1 MARLRGSMVAVVSP
15 MREGVSPDTA
25 IDWPRFEALLD
36 FHVANGTDA
45 IVAVGTTGESATLSE
60 DEHCAAISRVV
71 AHVNG
76 RIPVIAGT
84 GANSTT
90 EAIRLTAAAAK
101 AGADACLL
109 VTPYY
114 NKPTQEGLY
123 QHHKAI
129 AEAVDI
135 PQILYNVPGRTACD
149 MLPAT
154 IARLAALDNIVG
166 VKEATGEVDR
176 VATLRETCGEE
187 FILLSGDDATGREFM
202 LAGGDGVISVTANV
216 VPREMKALCDAALAG
231 DAARAAE
238 IDAKLAL
245 LHKELFCESNPIPVK
260 WAVYQLGLCA
270 PGIRL
275 PLTWLSK
282 EAEPRVRKAMD
293 QAGLACNYA
302 AG

>member
-1 MARLRGSMVAVVSP
+1 MVAVVSP
-15 MREGVSPDTA
+15 MREGVAPETA

-36 FHVANGTDA
+36 FHVASGTDA

-90 EAIRLTAAAAK
+90 EAIRLTKAAAK

-123 QHHKAI
+123 QHHRTI

-154 IARLAALDNIVG
+154 IARLAKLENIVG

-231 DAARAAE
+231 DAALASE

-260 WAVYQLGLCA
+260 WAVYQMGLCE

-275 PLTWLSK
+275 PMTWLSK
-282 EAEPRVRKAMD
+282 EAEPRVRKAME
-293 QAGLACNYA
+293 QAGLTCNYA